1 MDFNQIH
8 KIFFLGV
15 GGIGM
20 SALARYFN
28 YQGKEIFGYDLT
40 STSLTDQ
47 LIAEGVTIQFD
58 ENINTLPKAIDLVI
72 YTPAIPTDNQ
82 LYSFYLNSK
91 IPVLKRSEVL
101 GLLSENLFT
110 IAIAGTHGKT
120 SISAIATHILKSS
133 GLQITALIGGICKN
147 YDSNTI
153 LSKNSKYILL
163 EADEFDRSF
172 LTLKP
177 DIAVISSMDADHL
190 DIYNNKDNL
199 VNSFKEF
206 ANQIKLQGTLIC
218 NSKLKTEFTS
228 QSNTIYYG
236 INSDADI
243 IAENIRIENGQFVF
257 DFVTTKIRIDHIK
270 LTVPGIHYIENTLA
284 AAAIGYE
291 LGLNGEQIKQGIESF
306 IGISRRFETRYT
318 GNVVYIDD
326 YAHHPEEIRVTIDA
340 VQMLYPNKRIIG
352 AFQPHLYSR
361 TRDFADDFS
370 RVLSQ
375 LDEVILLDIYPA
387 REEPIPRVSSEMI
400 LEKIENQ
407 NKRLL
412 TKTELLRYLKTIQNE
427 VILTMGAG
435 DIGLL
440 ADEIENELNTR

>member
-8 KIFFLGV
+8 KIFFLGA

-28 YQGKEIFGYDLT
+28 KQGKEIFGYDLT
-40 STSLTDQ
+40 ATPLTNQ
-47 LIAEGVTIQFD
+47 LISEGVSIQFD
-58 ENINTLPKAIDLVI
+58 ENINTLPEAIDLVI

-82 LYSFYLNSK
+82 LYSFYSNSN
-91 IPVLKRSEVL
+91 IPILKRSEVL

-120 SISAIATHILKSS
+120 SISAITAHLLKSS
-133 GLQITALIGGICKN
+133 GLQVTALIGGICKN
-147 YDSNTI
+147 YNSNTI
-153 LSKNSKYILL
+153 LSENSEYMLL
-163 EADEFDRSF
+163 EADEFDKSF

-190 DIYNNKDNL
+190 DIYNNKENL
-199 VNSFKEF
+199 VKSFKEF
-206 ANQIKLQGTLIC
+206 ANQIKPQGTLIC
-218 NSKLKTEFTS
+218 NSKLKPEFTS

-236 INSDADI
+236 INSDTDI

-270 LTVPGIHYIENTLA
+270 LTVPGMHYIENTLA

-291 LGLNGEQIKQGIESF
+291 LGLNGKQIKQGIESF
-306 IGISRRFETRYT
+306 IGITRRFETRYA

-326 YAHHPEEIRVTIDA
+326 YAHHPEEIKVTIDA
-340 VQMLYPNKRIIG
+340 VRMLYPNKRIIG

-361 TRDFADDFS
+361 TRDFADDFAT
-370 RVLSQ
+370 VLSQ

-387 REEPIPRVSSEMI
+387 REEPIPGVSSEMI

-412 TKTELLRYLKTIQNE
+412 SKTELLKYFETIHNG
-427 VILTMGAG
+427 VILTLGAG